1 MRATIYARYSS
12 ENQRDASIEDQ
23 IEVCRRFVERQG
35 WTLVR
40 GYEDRSISGA
50 SRFRPGYQELSGDLD
65 RGLFDVVVVEA
76 LDRLGRKL
84 ADVADLHD
92 RLGFAGIK
100 LYAVAT
106 GEITGMHIGMLGTMA
121 QLFLADL
128 RETTWR
134 GQLGRALQGK
144 QPGGKAFGYDVVEI
158 VLYPRGN
165 LARAREGLRRRV
177 QCGNW
182 PIGAGL
188 GEQAHRAQ
196 AGPHRY
202 RTQDRRDHARDRDGQ
217 GNGRD
222 QLCERCYAAQAP
234 HPPEPAGALST
245 QGRAPAGSAE
255 RGGNPGRGQRDH
267 PLAHRPHRADA
278 GRRDARGQAL
288 RRSRAD

>member
-1 MRATIYARYSS
+1 MRAAIYARYSS

-35 WTLVR
+35 WMLVR

-50 SRFRPGYQELSGDLD
+50 SRFRPGYQELSADLD

-92 RLGFAGIK
+92 RLGFADIK

-128 RETTWR
+128 REKTWR

-144 QPGGKAFGYDVVEI
+144 QPGGKAFGYDVVEPD
-158 VLYPRGN
+158 PRD
-165 LARAREGLRRRV
+165 LAIDVAE
-177 QCGNW
+177 
-182 PIGAGL
+182 
-188 GEQAHRAQ
+188 
-196 AGPHRY
+196 
-202 RTQDRRDHARDRDGQ
+202 
-217 GNGRD
+217 
-222 QLCERCYAAQAP
+222 
-234 HPPEPAGALST
+234 GAL
-245 QGRAPAGSAE
+245 
-255 RGGNPGRGQRDH
+255 
-267 PLAHRPHRADA
+267 
-278 GRRDARGQAL
+278 
-288 RRSRAD
+288 